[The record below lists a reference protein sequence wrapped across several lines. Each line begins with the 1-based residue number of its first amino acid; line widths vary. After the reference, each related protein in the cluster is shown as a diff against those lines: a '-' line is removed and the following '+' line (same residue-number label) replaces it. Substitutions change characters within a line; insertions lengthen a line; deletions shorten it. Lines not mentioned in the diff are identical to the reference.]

1 MVNLRSVDGMWPAFT
16 TAAVGF
22 VLSGL
27 LLLLAGRGAP
37 PCDALPSAGPAGQT
51 GSGAAIRLIFATPAL
66 RWTAVVTIALA
77 LGFYAQFE
85 SGLPAYALTVLDV
98 SERTIGTAAAVNCVV
113 IIVLQMAVVRWTAH
127 RSAPSLLV
135 VVGGIWVLSWLILAT
150 ASHLPG
156 LAATLFVTTFGI
168 FAVGETM
175 YAPVLNPLTASLA
188 PSGMVGTTLGV
199 FGAIQ
204 TSGSAVGPLL
214 AGVALN
220 AGHGTV
226 FIVAHVLISLVA
238 VLAAWRLRSLITG
251 TPAGS
256 ATATVTGDLAPAAG
270 GTRDG
275 ALDEVLVGG
284 TAAA

>member
-1 MVNLRSVDGMWPAFT
+1 M
-16 TAAVGF
+16 
-22 VLSGL
+22 
-27 LLLLAGRGAP
+27 
-37 PCDALPSAGPAGQT
+37 
-51 GSGAAIRLIFATPAL
+51 
-66 RWTAVVTIALA
+66 
-77 LGFYAQFE
+77 
-85 SGLPAYALTVLDV
+85 
-98 SERTIGTAAAVNCVV
+98 
-113 IIVLQMAVVRWTAH
+113 
-127 RSAPSLLV
+127 
-135 VVGGIWVLSWLILAT
+135 VGGIWVLSWLILAA

-238 VLAAWRLRSLITG
+238 VLAALAAAVAGAPAPRPARRRRRSRD
-251 TPAGS
+251 
-256 ATATVTGDLAPAAG
+256 DLAPAAG

-275 ALDEVLVGG
+275 APRRGAGRRHRRGLRRRRPRP
-284 TAAA
+284 AAATRRGWRGVAAASTYPCGRDGRTGVAGAGT

>member
-1 MVNLRSVDGMWPAFT
+1 
-16 TAAVGF
+16 
-22 VLSGL
+22 
-27 LLLLAGRGAP
+27 
-37 PCDALPSAGPAGQT
+37 
-51 GSGAAIRLIFATPAL
+51 
-66 RWTAVVTIALA
+66 
-77 LGFYAQFE
+77 
-85 SGLPAYALTVLDV
+85 
-98 SERTIGTAAAVNCVV
+98 VV

-238 VLAAWRLRSLITG
+238 VLAAWRLRSLLTG

-256 ATATVTGDLAPAAG
+256 ATVTDDLAPAAG

-275 ALDEVLVGG
+275 ALDEALVGG